1 MAQLVRVLMV
11 DDHPFIIEAY
21 KNAIKGYNTK
31 GLYEFDITQTC
42 NTTTAHT
49 STTATQLT
57 HNSNIAEKFQESRIL
72 KSCNKNVRCRDTL
85 EEDVYYFFG
94 PLLDFLIG

>member
-31 GLYEFDITQTC
+31 GAYEFTITKPLSMKTMR
-42 NTTTAHT
+42 
-49 STTATQLT
+49 STT
-57 HNSNIAEKFQESRIL
+57 S
-72 KSCNKNVRCRDTL
+72 
-85 EEDVYYFFG
+85 
-94 PLLDFLIG
+94 PFLI